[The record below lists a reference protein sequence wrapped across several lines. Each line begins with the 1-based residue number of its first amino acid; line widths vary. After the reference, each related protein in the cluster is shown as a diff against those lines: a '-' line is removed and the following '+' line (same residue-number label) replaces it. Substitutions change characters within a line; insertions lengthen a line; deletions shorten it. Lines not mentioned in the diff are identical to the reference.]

1 MDCHFSCGVFK
12 LDIPPNPTTLE
23 CSPQQRPY
31 QHTTRYIGIK
41 QTTKLLFQPRRKQ
54 TQAMDEQ
61 GDRVDLQW
69 VILCRKYVQGSR
81 GRMLVSILVKSQN
94 LLSLQS
100 VFKLW
105 PNQLNIIVNTSLIC
119 RTITTLIIEIIILII

>member
-1 MDCHFSCGVFK
+1 
-12 LDIPPNPTTLE
+12 
-23 CSPQQRPY
+23 
-31 QHTTRYIGIK
+31 
-41 QTTKLLFQPRRKQ
+41 
-54 TQAMDEQ
+54 MDEQ